1 MKKIYILVAVI
12 LLCYKYSYAQCDN
25 AVISTYPPAI
35 NGAGQPFPSQ
45 NSNPERPDMRNTLNW
60 MLDETFTHDL
70 NNPSYLSI
78 ALDNPYYQNNTTI
91 GYVAQPKDFHP
102 EDGWEIIHRGF
113 GLLSNYQSM
122 TTNRHELPFLI
133 LYNRFEET
141 LRIFG
146 CTDLQGYDI
155 VAVRLK
161 FAVDATTFSNP
172 IYQNHEL
179 SALLSPA
186 GAINQPLDQKTEIT
200 HVLSPAQRHPNLVN
214 RWFHADFK
222 VAYDFCQCDFES
234 AIIVEFI
241 SSDES
246 DIKLYGRLQAT
257 STPQDLVKK
266 NGSSNP
272 AAFDP
277 DFLSTNNFTSGTG
290 TSGVLTYKNFE
301 KLMDDYDAK
310 LLAYNNNKKDAEAI
324 KTLSTVLTVGAYVAT
339 AGKGLF
345 VKKGL
350 GAVLGLTEAKSQD
363 KAAGALIYGLKAA
376 GKYTD
381 YYSQRTKAS
390 SKTPS
395 MPSIIQGEMRIEG
408 TLRDDDNTEVTIIG
422 APGSKNTNNLDEE
435 IFPVYSYYNEHL
447 GLFAM
452 AETPNVELTR
462 YAYNQTYTEYVELD
476 DGSLLPVTY
485 TKPHYRL
492 TFKLAETLKYALNP
506 AAKPD
511 LTSTKILFAVE
522 FETLSLNSN
531 QYDILSTINME
542 RKYADGNIL
551 KFRTPFLPAECL
563 ESYISEI
570 EIAANSGGGP
580 MLYSF
585 IDETK
590 VKLKAMVVFVSNDLD
605 KQNDPNIS
613 SHLYSFPTS
622 FTSSTEDRSTFISG
636 KNTTNVTMPFEAPDD
651 LVLNTQTFSQS
662 QDIYSFGTVTINGTL
677 TAVAGVT
684 VNIYADQ
691 GFKTNPG
698 SKLEGPGIINLKIY
712 DPQFTCGPASQ
723 PLTVDQNLRNTYC
736 TGTNAK
742 YQANILKSDVIRQQK
757 TEEKEEEPGYQFTLY
772 PNPTKNVAFV
782 RFELEEQSN
791 VELVITDI
799 TGKEMAK
806 DISTL
811 SIGEHGKKLD
821 LSQFSAGVY
830 FVNITINGSRNTE
843 RLVVVK

>member
-35 NGAGQPFPSQ
+35 NGVGQPFPTQ

-60 MLDETFTHDL
+60 MLNETFTHSL
-70 NNPSYLSI
+70 NNASYNGVS
-78 ALDNPYYQNNTTI
+78 LDNPYYQNNTNI
-91 GYVAQPKDFHP
+91 GYVTQPKDFHP

-122 TTNRHELPFLI
+122 TTNRHEIPFLI

-141 LRIFG
+141 LRVFG
-146 CTDLQGYDI
+146 CSPLVGYDVI
-155 VAVRLK
+155 AAKISFITKNETL
-161 FAVDATTFSNP
+161 DPTY
-172 IYQNHEL
+172 INHDY
-179 SALLSPA
+179 SALFSPSK
-186 GAINQPLDQKTEIT
+186 GTNQPLDQKTEVRQ
-200 HVLSPAQRHPNLVN
+200 VLSPAQKHPNLPN

-234 AIIVEFI
+234 ALKVEFI
-241 SSDES
+241 NTDIS
-246 DIKLYGRLQAT
+246 DIKLYGRIQAT
-257 STPQDLVKK
+257 SATVDLVKK
-266 NGSSNP
+266 NGSTNP
-272 AAFDP
+272 AAFAP
-277 DFLSTNNFTSGTG
+277 DFLTTTDFSSGSADAG
-290 TSGVLTYKNFE
+290 LLMYKNFE

-310 LLAYNNNKKDAEAI
+310 LIAYNNDKKDAEAI
-324 KTLSTVLTVGAYVAT
+324 KTLSTILTIGAYVAT
-339 AGKGLF
+339 GGKGLF

-350 GAVLGLTEAKSQD
+350 STLLGLKTKVAKD
-363 KAAGALIYGLKAA
+363 NAVGGLIYGLKAA

-381 YYSQRTKAS
+381 YYSQRMKAN

-408 TLRDDDNTEVTIIG
+408 TLTNNDIADVTIIA
-422 APGSKNTNNLDEE
+422 APGSKNTNTLNEE
-435 IFPVYSYYNEHL
+435 DWPVYPYYNEHL

-662 QDIYSFGTVTINGTL
+662 QDIYSFGTITINGTL
-677 TAVAGVT
+677 TAASGVT

-691 GFKTNPG
+691 GFNTIPN
-698 SKLEGPGIINLKIY
+698 SKIEGPGIINLKIY
-712 DPQFTCGPASQ
+712 NPSFSCGPASQ
-723 PLTVDQNLRNTYC
+723 PLTVDQNFRNTYC
-736 TGTNAK
+736 TGTSAK